1 MAAPPA
7 LGALGL
13 TFTVMRAMQFIGLV
27 IIIGLSASFVADIV
41 VSSYAVPPALI
52 GTLAVACLA
61 EVYVIISYILYWD
74 SLLPLLI
81 ATAADFLCLIA
92 GIVVAC
98 IVGKPVSYL
107 DCNAF
112 PDKGNTAVFLSSLF
126 ANVKRLEGNTFE
138 WVAPSKPS
146 CLQLKSIWG
155 MSVALCGGGRPAAAA
170 RGGQGKADAGGG
182 TAWARARPLQPPVA
196 TAARRP
202 RTRSLGTTAM
212 AQTAKYDDI
221 DSADDLGIVNVPI
234 PLPLPHRKPYLSPD
248 RHRHRYPIV
257 PPAAAGVMERAKS
270 STAKRA
276 IRPKPGPLASLPSV
290 PPVPVLAATGIISA
304 TTPDAPPKMVDAAVV
319 ALPARTRS
327 RRKTLLERIEGW
339 WDLGL
344 LDKRQTLFRS
354 QSRGMAEQK
363 L

>member
-27 IIIGLSASFVADIV
+27 TIIGLSASFVADIV

-81 ATAADFLCLIA
+81 ATAADSLCLIA

-98 IVGKPVSYL
+98 VVGKPVSYL
-107 DCNAF
+107 NCNAF
-112 PDKGNTAVFLSSLF
+112 PGKGNTAVFLSSLF

-155 MSVALCGGGRPAAAA
+155 ISIALCGGGRPAAV
-170 RGGQGKADAGGG
+170 GGKAEAGGG
-182 TAWARARPLQPPVA
+182 ETAWARVRPPVA
-196 TAARRP
+196 AARRP
-202 RTRSLGTTAM
+202 QVRSLGTKAM
-212 AQTAKYDDI
+212 SQTAKYDDS
-221 DSADDLGIVNVPI
+221 DSADDLGIVNVPM
-234 PLPLPHRKPYLSPD
+234 PLPHHEPFSSPAH
-248 RHRHRYPIV
+248 HRHRYPVI
-257 PPAAAGVMERAKS
+257 PPAAAGVMKRARS

-276 IRPKPGPLASLPSV
+276 IRPLASLPPL
-290 PPVPVLAATGIISA
+290 PPVPVLATTGINA
-304 TTPDAPPKMVDAAVV
+304 TTSPDAPLKMVNEAVV

-344 LDKRQTLFRS
+344 LDRRQTLFRS
-354 QSRGMAEQK
+354 QSRGMADQK
-363 L
+363 V

>member
-13 TFTVMRAMQFIGLV
+13 TFTVMRALQFIGLV
-27 IIIGLSASFVADIV
+27 TIIGLTASFVADIV

-81 ATAADFLCLIA
+81 ATAADSLCLIA

-98 IVGKPVSYL
+98 VVGKPVSYL
-107 DCNAF
+107 NCNAF

-155 MSVALCGGGRPAAAA
+155 ISVALCGGGRPAAAA
-170 RGGQGKADAGGG
+170 AGRGRGNADAGGGGGGGG
-182 TAWARARPLQPPVA
+182 TAWARVRAPVA
-196 TAARRP
+196 AARRP
-202 RTRSLGTTAM
+202 QVRSLGTTAM
-212 AQTAKYDDI
+212 AQTAKYDDS
-221 DSADDLGIVNVPI
+221 DSADDLGIVNVPM
-234 PLPLPHRKPYLSPD
+234 PLSHRELCSSPHKHHPV
-248 RHRHRYPIV
+248 V
-257 PPAAAGVMERAKS
+257 PPAAAGVMRRAKS

-276 IRPKPGPLASLPSV
+276 IRPLASLPPV
-290 PPVPVLAATGIISA
+290 PPVPVLATTGIGA
-304 TTPDAPPKMVDAAVV
+304 PTDAPPKTEDAAIV

-354 QSRGMAEQK
+354 QSRGMADQK
-363 L
+363 V